1 MEWHDIAE
9 ILLKVLNTNQS
20 INLNM
25 DTKGMQGVCPLIF
38 INIKMIKSMMH
49 ATLIVNYDL

>member
-38 INIKMIKSMMH
+38 INIKMKKSMMH